1 MTHIRQSMLFS
12 YALLYFHSEITEVF
26 ETKALHD
33 RKIQTYFQCLEI
45 LSFKDNHPRGCYDC
59 PFLLDLWVSWA
70 GLSLSM
76 WFKNAGLTQY
86 PTEAT
91 RTLIFWSILSSVF
104 ASVRFNVFICLNYF
118 PELEKYR
125 EHTIFS
131 LFNQCSPDTSQHT
144 IQINMNLPNKQ
155 YYSTIP

>member
-26 ETKALHD
+26 ETKAFHD

-86 PTEAT
+86 PTESNEN
-91 RTLIFWSILSSVF
+91 LDL
-104 ASVRFNVFICLNYF
+104 LKYF
-118 PELEKYR
+118 
-125 EHTIFS
+125 IFS
-131 LFNQCSPDTSQHT
+131 VCQCSFQCFYLFELFP
-144 IQINMNLPNKQ
+144 
-155 YYSTIP
+155 

>member
-45 LSFKDNHPRGCYDC
+45 LSFKDNHQRGCYDC

-86 PTEAT
+86 PTESNEN
-91 RTLIFWSILSSVF
+91 LDL
-104 ASVRFNVFICLNYF
+104 LKYF
-118 PELEKYR
+118 
-125 EHTIFS
+125 IFS
-131 LFNQCSPDTSQHT
+131 VCQCSFQCFYLFELFPWAWKVQRTHYIFF
-144 IQINMNLPNKQ
+144 IQSVLSWHISAHNTNK
-155 YYSTIP
+155 YEPSK